1 MGSQGNKVGHI
12 LWPHQRRE
20 VFYPRELGPGCIEL
34 NLFNTEKA
42 LHCPKTLAGFLESQK
57 PLRIWVWTPM
67 RSGIPAEQS
76 LSRGSTQR
84 QAFLSFSHWPSPPP
98 LLAFC
103 LPTIHTNL
111 GWTRLHDKMLPWASR
126 WTRELQQSDDLWFAE
141 AALTFRI
148 VPNMWEELGKYFL
161 DE

>member
-76 LSRGSTQR
+76 VGSPPR
-84 QAFLSFSHWPSPPP
+84 DRPSFPSPTGPP
-98 LLAFC
+98 LLLSLLFVFPPFIQTLAEHVC
-103 LPTIHTNL
+103 M
-111 GWTRLHDKMLPWASR
+111 TRCCPEPPGGPGSYSR
-126 WTRELQQSDDLWFAE
+126 AMISGLQKQ
-141 AALTFRI
+141 
-148 VPNMWEELGKYFL
+148 P
-161 DE
+161 